1 MKTSS
6 FLSALRT
13 HAVLPLVFRTSG
25 ETISPGYHLTE
36 VKRVTYETMDCG
48 AEQHRWSESQFKL
61 WAPATPD
68 ANRASHMAAGKF
80 LQIVD
85 RVEAE
90 LPLSR
95 EAEARVFAS
104 FDGQPAALYGIEGV
118 VAVNGKLSVLLTP
131 DRTRCKA
138 AERRAAGSTS
148 TCCGSSEG
156 VAETEASAVG
166 CGCGAS
172 TPETNAVACCT

>member
-6 FLSALRT
+6 FLSALRS
-13 HAVLPLVFRTSG
+13 HSALPLVFRTSG
-25 ETISPGYHLTE
+25 DTISPGYHLTE

-48 AEQHRWSESQFKL
+48 AEQHRWSESQFEL
-61 WAPATPD
+61 WAPAERD
-68 ANRASHMAAGKF
+68 AARPSYMAAGKF

-85 RVEAE
+85 RVEAD

-95 EAEARVFAS
+95 EAVARVFAS
-104 FDGQPAALYGIEGV
+104 FDGEPAALYGIEGV
-118 VAVNGKLSVLLTP
+118 VAVNGEVSVLLSP

-148 TCCGSSEG
+148 TCCSSTEN
-156 VAETEASAVG
+156 ATETEAAPAT
-166 CGCGAS
+166 CGCSSSNAEVAAS
-172 TPETNAVACCT
+172 ACCA